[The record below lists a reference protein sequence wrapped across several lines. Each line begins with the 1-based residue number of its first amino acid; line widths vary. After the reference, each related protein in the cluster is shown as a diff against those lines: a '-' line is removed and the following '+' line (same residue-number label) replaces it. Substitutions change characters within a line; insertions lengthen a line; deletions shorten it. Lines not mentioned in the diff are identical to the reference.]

1 MQSSLPTTG
10 TAKLLDVL
18 SPFIPDPFINTLL
31 AGRSHPGPRQHF
43 SAAQLW
49 RIHLLALLT
58 PAHSFNAL
66 VRLLP
71 EQRDWRRF
79 AHLHHRHR
87 TPDVRMLYEFRER
100 AGATSLRAIN
110 EHLVKQLLPFLPT
123 GGQTVAIIDA
133 TDLPAATADKKKTV
147 AVGPPNGPRSG
158 RARSKPAIP
167 GSLSVT
173 KSIRCVCGC
182 AVMSRRCCWCRW
194 SVGPRRRMCRKAIYS
209 RAASGNAG
217 SVWAGVRTSS
227 WATWATFSNK
237 PKRKSARPGKSRW

>member
-1 MQSSLPTTG
+1 MQSPLPPTG
-10 TAKLLDVL
+10 TAELLETL
-18 SPFIPDPFINTLL
+18 SVFVPDQFINTLL
-31 AGRSHPGPRQHF
+31 AGRAQPGPRPFF

-71 EQRDWRRF
+71 EQRAWRRF
-79 AHLHHRHR
+79 ARLNHRQR
-87 TPDVRMLYEFRER
+87 TPDVRMLHEFRAR
-100 AGATSLRAIN
+100 AGVAALRTIN
-110 EHLVKQLLPFLPT
+110 EQLVKQLLPFLPV

-147 AVGPPNGPRSG
+147 VFGPPNGPRSG

-167 GSLSVT
+167 GSSSVP

-182 AVMSRRCCWCRW
+182 AVMNRRCCWCRW
-194 SVGPRRRMCRKAIYS
+194 SVGPRPRMCRKVFAQRQHPAMLAAPRLAS
-209 RAASGNAG
+209 RHRRRRLGLH
-217 SVWAGVRTSS
+217 
-227 WATWATFSNK
+227 
-237 PKRKSARPGKSRW
+237 